1 MCRAGR
7 FFLIFFAAFTV
18 VFGIE
23 ALAAEEKQYLVYRSG
38 DAAVSLSAK
47 DTGLVP
53 LMPELGVYI
62 CKESKLAEVQKLS
75 GVTRVEENAPA
86 FLYEETEVVPNDPG
100 LLNQWNLDMI
110 GMKESWYWNADGKG
124 TRVAVIDSGVDAA
137 HPDLKGRVIAEENLC
152 VSSETGEV
160 ENPTDVTDTVGHGT
174 AVASIIAAGTNDGR
188 GMAGISSA
196 DLVSLRVYD
205 TSSNAASI
213 ALAIYAAVDDYQ
225 CDVINLS
232 LGTPKDVEVLRDAV
246 KYALSQNVILVAASG
261 NHSDG
266 NGDAPRYPASYDGV
280 ISVGSVNRDGSYY
293 SGSVAN
299 DGVKAAAPG
308 VSIYAATLKNTWK
321 RQTGT
326 SFACPQVT
334 GAAAVLRGIEDT
346 LSPADYLA
354 LIRETATDAEED
366 GWDKKTGY
374 GIINMKKMAD
384 EVFRRQGLLVFS
396 RTKTEGGAAQCRV
409 WNSADV
415 KKEGI
420 AAVAVYRGGDAPQLI
435 SFQAE
440 PFAAAPQ
447 EEVVFSCAAE
457 AEETV
462 RFMLWDGLRGLSP
475 LPTYPLCQD
484 ISSHF

>member
-1 MCRAGR
+1 M
-7 FFLIFFAAFTV
+7 IFFAAFTLA
-18 VFGIE
+18 FGIE

-38 DAAVSLSAK
+38 NAAVSLSAE
-47 DTGLVP
+47 DTELVP
-53 LMPELGVYI
+53 LMPRQGIYI
-62 CKESKLAEVQKLS
+62 CKESELAAVQTLPD
-75 GVTRVEENAPA
+75 VIRVEENAPA
-86 FLYEETEVVPNDPG
+86 FLYEEPEVVPNDPG

-110 GMKESWYWNADGKG
+110 GMKESWYWNAEGKG

-160 ENPTDVTDTVGHGT
+160 ENPTDVMDTVGHGT

-232 LGTPKDVEVLRDAV
+232 LGTPKDVELLRNAV

-266 NGDAPRYPASYDGV
+266 NGDALRYPASYDGV
-280 ISVGSVNRDGSYY
+280 ISIGSVNRDGSYY

-308 VSIYAATLKNTWK
+308 VNIYAATLKNTWK

-334 GAAAVLRGIEDT
+334 GAAAVLRGIENT

-374 GIINMKKMAD
+374 GIVNMKKMAD
-384 EVFRRQGLLVFS
+384 EVFRRQGFLVFS
-396 RTKTEGGAAQCRV
+396 RTKTENGAAQCRV

-420 AAVAVYRGGDAPQLI
+420 AMAAAYCTGDAPQLI
-435 SFQAE
+435 SFRAE
-440 PFAAAPQ
+440 PFTAAPQ
-447 EEVVFSCAAE
+447 EEVVLSCAA
-457 AEETV
+457 AEEDTV
-462 RFMLWDGLRGLSP
+462 RFMLWDSLNGLSP
-475 LPTYPLCQD
+475 LLTYPLCREESD
-484 ISSHF
+484 GSL